1 MSKITITG
9 IDLAKNV
16 FHLHAVDSTGR
27 QVKAIKLSRLKLTE
41 YLHRSEPITVA
52 MEACAS
58 AHHWGRL
65 CQLLGHEVRLI
76 SPQFVKPFVK
86 SNKNDRND
94 ARAICE
100 AAQRPD
106 MHFVPVKTVE
116 QQAVLSLHRVR
127 EMLIGQ
133 RTATINQLRG
143 LLTEFGL
150 TAPTGRR
157 ALHNTIPALLE
168 DLMKISPTFLVSCI
182 KQQWEHLGELDQ
194 RIDNVTTQIEM
205 HARQSDVT
213 RRLQT
218 VPGIGPI
225 TASALEA
232 YVGNATQFRAGRQLA
247 AWLGLVPR
255 QHSTGGKP
263 MLLGTSKRGDSYL
276 RRLLVHGA
284 RAVVASVRRSSN
296 VQKQDKT
303 IMGWLARKHMNV
315 AVVAMANRN
324 ARIAWAVITQERNFD
339 RNFRDQLANQ
349 LAAT

>member
-1 MSKITITG
+1 MPAPITG
-9 IDLAKNV
+9 V
-16 FHLHAVDSTGR
+16 
-27 QVKAIKLSRLKLTE
+27 
-41 YLHRSEPITVA
+41 
-52 MEACAS
+52 
-58 AHHWGRL
+58 GRL
-65 CQLLGHEVRLI
+65 CQLRGHEVRLI

-86 SNKNDRND
+86 SNKNGRND

-106 MHFVPVKTVE
+106 MHFVPVKTIE

-150 TAPTGRR
+150 TTSIGRR
-157 ALHNTIPALLE
+157 ALHNAIPAMLE
-168 DLMKISPTFLVSCI
+168 DLMKTPPIFLVSCI
-182 KQQWEHLGELDQ
+182 
-194 RIDNVTTQIEM
+194 
-205 HARQSDVT
+205 
-213 RRLQT
+213 
-218 VPGIGPI
+218 
-225 TASALEA
+225 
-232 YVGNATQFRAGRQLA
+232 
-247 AWLGLVPR
+247 R

-263 MLLGTSKRGDSYL
+263 VLLGTSKRGDSYL
-276 RRLLVHGA
+276 RKLLVHGA
-284 RAVVASVRRSSN
+284 RAVMAAVRSSPN

-303 IMGWLARKHMNV
+303 MMGWLARKHMNV

-324 ARIAWAVITQERNFD
+324 ARIAWVMMTQERDFD

>member
-1 MSKITITG
+1 
-9 IDLAKNV
+9 
-16 FHLHAVDSTGR
+16 
-27 QVKAIKLSRLKLTE
+27 
-41 YLHRSEPITVA
+41 
-52 MEACAS
+52 
-58 AHHWGRL
+58 
-65 CQLLGHEVRLI
+65 
-76 SPQFVKPFVK
+76 
-86 SNKNDRND
+86 
-94 ARAICE
+94 
-100 AAQRPD
+100 

-150 TAPTGRR
+150 TAPAGRR
-157 ALHNTIPALLE
+157 ALHNTIPAMLE

-182 KQQWEHLGELDQ
+182 RQQWEHIGELDQ
-194 RIDNVTTQIEM
+194 RIDNVTSQIEM

-218 VPGIGPI
+218 IPGIGPI

-263 MLLGTSKRGDSYL
+263 VLLGTSKRGDGYL

-284 RAVVASVRRSSN
+284 RAVVAAVRSSPN

-303 IMGWLARKHMNV
+303 IMGWVARKHMNV

-324 ARIAWAVITQERNFD
+324 ARIAWAVITQKRNFD